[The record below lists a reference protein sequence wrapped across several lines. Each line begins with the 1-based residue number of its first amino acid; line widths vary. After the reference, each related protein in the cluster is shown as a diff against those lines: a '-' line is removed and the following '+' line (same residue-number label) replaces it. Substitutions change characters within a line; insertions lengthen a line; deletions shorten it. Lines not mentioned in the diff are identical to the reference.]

1 MKTAFLLSLA
11 LILLRGAEWKVH
23 VLGKIQDFL
32 SIKSLW
38 QRIIEERNLEVTFF
52 SDCLKA
58 V

>member
-11 LILLRGAEWKVH
+11 LILLRGAEWKVD

-32 SIKSLW
+32 NFKSLW
-38 QRIIEERNLEVTFF
+38 QKIIEERNLEVTFF
-52 SDCLKA
+52 SDRLTA